1 MMADKSV
8 AKRLGWVLET
18 LTRQSSRLQD
28 EPAYGSWIL
37 GRVSE
42 SQRRRRVRIQ
52 IILTTFVIVAN
63 LLGIGVS
70 LLIVTLVFP
79 TPSVF
84 APDVRLVTFA
94 IAPAYVAAALVVGVV
109 WATNRV
115 INRDGRRAA
124 RISATPSSRRAA

>member
-1 MMADKSV
+1 MKADKSV
-8 AKRLGWVLET
+8 AKRLGLVLET

-28 EPAYGSWIL
+28 APAYGSWIL

-42 SQRRRRVRIQ
+42 SQRRRRGRIQ
-52 IILTTFVIVAN
+52 VILTTFVIVAN

-84 APDVRLVTFA
+84 APDVRLITFA
-94 IAPAYVAAALVVGVV
+94 VAPAYVAAALVVGVV
-109 WATNRV
+109 WAT
-115 INRDGRRAA
+115 
-124 RISATPSSRRAA
+124 